1 MNLEEASIKK
11 TYELED
17 SDQAREVI
25 KKVSGKLGYR
35 FQEMN
40 SIAAAYDGP
49 KEAIVKNDDELEAYR
64 EKAQEEIEKIIEEN
78 N

>member
-11 TYELED
+11 TYELEN
-17 SDQAREVI
+17 SDRAREVI
-25 KKVSGKLGYR
+25 KKVAGKLGYR

-49 KEAIVKNDDELEAYR
+49 KEAIIKNDDELEAYR
-64 EKAQEEIEKIIEEN
+64 EKAQEEIEKMIEDEE
-78 N
+78 

>member
-11 TYELED
+11 TYELEN
-17 SDQAREVI
+17 SDRARQVI

-49 KEAIVKNDDELEAYR
+49 KEAIIKNDDELEAYR
-64 EKAQEEIEKIIEEN
+64 EKAQEEIEKIIEDQE
-78 N
+78 